1 MRIKSDTNN
10 GGGASQGSIS
20 RSYVGKNSLVYLYCQ
35 RPVRPALR
43 GDRLPFERVGIE
55 CTGFA

>member
-1 MRIKSDTNN
+1 MRFEADK
-10 GGGASQGSIS
+10 GGGALQGSIS
-20 RSYVGKNSLVYLYCQ
+20 RSYVGKNPLIYLYFQ

-43 GDRLPFERVGIE
+43 GDRLPFQRVGIE